1 MRLIDQ
7 VPTLRLESLL
17 TGLVQQQ
24 SNVKHAMDDVACC
37 LQHPQHVFSLVHT
50 YKSATQ
56 LANIFLLTV
65 L

>member
-1 MRLIDQ
+1 
-7 VPTLRLESLL
+7 
-17 TGLVQQQ
+17 
-24 SNVKHAMDDVACC
+24 MDDVACC
-37 LQHPQHVFSLVHT
+37 LQQPQHVFSLVHT